1 MDIATGGS
9 IPTVRRTRRD
19 KKSAAASSTAH
30 RLHNEREPTFVRN
43 TNMERNEFSSR
54 DSTQGQTGGSTAGS
68 GVGNSGMDNSGA
80 GNSGST
86 AGSQG
91 YAGSTSGS
99 SAGSANADDRGMTD
113 RARDM
118 ASTAQDKLADV
129 GSGVRERAG
138 TLKNSLADALESG
151 ADRIRQR
158 GGQAASGGQNSQL
171 AGATGTGSVSVG
183 TDGRGT
189 QVTERVASGMDATA
203 GWLRDAD
210 LEGLRTGIETQVKE
224 HPGRTLLLAAGLGYL
239 LGKAL
244 RK

>member
-1 MDIATGGS
+1 
-9 IPTVRRTRRD
+9 
-19 KKSAAASSTAH
+19 
-30 RLHNEREPTFVRN
+30 
-43 TNMERNEFSSR
+43 MERNEFSSR

-68 GVGNSGMDNSGA
+68 GVGNSGMETSGA
-80 GNSGST
+80 GNSGNT

-91 YAGSTSGS
+91 YAGGTGGS
-99 SAGSANADDRGMTD
+99 STGGSTNADDRGMAD

-129 GSGVRERAG
+129 GSTVRDRAG

-158 GGQAASGGQNSQL
+158 GGQASSGGQNSQF
-171 AGATGTGSVSVG
+171 AGATATGSVAVG
-183 TDGRGT
+183 TDGRVT

-210 LEGLRTGIETQVKE
+210 LDGLRTGIETQVKE
-224 HPGRTLLLAAGLGYL
+224 HPGRTLLIAAGLGYL